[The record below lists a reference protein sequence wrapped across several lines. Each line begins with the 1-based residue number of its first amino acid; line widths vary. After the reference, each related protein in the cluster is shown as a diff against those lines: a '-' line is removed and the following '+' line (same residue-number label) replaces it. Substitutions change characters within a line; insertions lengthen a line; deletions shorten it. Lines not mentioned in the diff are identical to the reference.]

1 MVTFRIHRDDKW
13 FIFRS
18 KKNQNNQNQAFY
30 GSENIPVVKVIKKTG
45 DFIRNEIPFFMGWH
59 VDAHPI
65 QIEVVTTTVVH
76 TIPNRIYVWY
86 TFSNIEHLQ
95 SKINQSVLKYT
106 VLPMYRSYM
115 GLDHKQRFFVFSK
128 ARPMF
133 VSVSFHSRPGDI
145 RAVERFS
152 RCHWI
157 QNFNRWITR
166 GGRWMVGKRVVMEPI
181 GFCHVSNP

>member
-115 GLDHKQRFFVFSK
+115 GLDHKQRFFVFFEGS
-128 ARPMF
+128 ADVRF
-133 VSVSFHSRPGDI
+133 LFRSVHDQGTSGRWKDSHGAIEFR
-145 RAVERFS
+145 
-152 RCHWI
+152 
-157 QNFNRWITR
+157 NFNRWITR
-166 GGRWMVGKRVVMEPI
+166 GGRWMVGKRVGDGTP
-181 GFCHVSNP
+181 